1 LNSCA
6 ARARSTPAI
15 LSEERIEAPGEKAC
29 HRAAALAA
37 DREGD
42 GAEGQGHAAAD
53 RLDPLLP
60 G

>member
-1 LNSCA
+1 MPSIIQIQEA
-6 ARARSTPAI
+6 ARV
-15 LSEERIEAPGEKAC
+15 
-29 HRAAALAA
+29 AALAA

-42 GAEGQGHAAAD
+42 GSEGQGHAAAD